1 MKPSGFPLEFLNF
14 FFCLVVWSESYLK
27 PVLYIS
33 LNLLED
39 EAFLKK
45 HKVYSANKLNKQG
58 DNTALF
64 YSFPNFEPI
73 SCSMSSSNCSFLT
86 CIQVSQETGKV
97 VQYSPFFKKEF
108 STVCCDPHRTFSIV
122 NEWEID
128 VFLEFSCFLYVPS
141 KCWQFDFS
149 AFSKPSLYIW
159 KFLVHVLLKP
169 SLKDLKHCFASMR
182 NDHNC
187 MVVWTFF
194 GTALLWDWNEKWP
207 FPVLWPLLN
216 FPNMLLYWIQH
227 FNSIIF

>member
-1 MKPSGFPLEFLNF
+1 MVSSAYLRLLIFHQAILIISCDLCSPSF
-14 FFCLVVWSESYLK
+14 
-27 PVLYIS
+27 
-33 LNLLED
+33 
-39 EAFLKK
+39 
-45 HKVYSANKLNKQG
+45 HTMYSVCKLNKQD
-58 DNTALF
+58 DNIQPSLS
-64 YSFPNFEPI
+64 YSFPNFEVVG
-73 SCSMSSSNCSFLT
+73 CFLSSSNCSFLT

-207 FPVLWPLLN
+207 FPVLWLLLN